1 MTEIVE
7 PNSALINKGTTPGD
21 KPVREDIIFG
31 IDIAKGSLH
40 SKEKPEYAVAILRN
54 GDIEHHR
61 MVSFHKFLRMVLM
74 EKPAIIAVDNIYEL
88 VCDKRDLIS
97 FLRRL
102 PASTKLVQVTGGE
115 KLMPLTKL
123 AREQGLS
130 FDRFDPGA
138 EALICA
144 RLAQMGIGYEVSA
157 FEDKTLIK
165 VSRARSPGRGGW
177 SQNRYRR
184 KIHGY
189 VRQKA
194 RDVEDHLN
202 EQSKTSGFTFSQNIT
217 ERFGGYSKAEF
228 LAEAPKS
235 QLHIGSGKYGDVQVS
250 VKSIERDTLVFK
262 PLKKK
267 KRDYIIVGIDPGTTT
282 AIAILTLDGEL
293 RMVHSSRTISIPQVI
308 EMIAE
313 QGRPLVIASDVFP
326 TPNAVEKIRRAFNA
340 VSSSPFEVLSAQS
353 KIEFAT
359 PYGYS
364 NNHERDAIAAAVSFL
379 RKNKNKLEQIRKKIP
394 PGIDA
399 GEVIAQVVKGKSMES
414 VISGLTNP
422 GIEETRTY
430 EVSEKRD
437 DETFQLR
444 GSIRK
449 YEEIIDEMKDQQE
462 FFKKELAL
470 KDSKIL
476 ELEELIKKQR
486 SEVYK
491 KLKKDRTIQIK
502 DMDIQR
508 LQDKISEKNKRI
520 SDLNERIH
528 KLKRVR
534 RLEIS
539 GRVLPVK
546 IIFSFTK
553 DSILKTQE
561 TVGIKKDDIILL
573 KDASGGGTMTAKI
586 VADLGVRALIV
597 CNEMSHAAEEEFF
610 NLGVPVLR
618 AQDINVQFDPT
629 DDLAVINPEDI
640 NKAIEL
646 WDRKAQERRMSAKEE
661 WLKSLVDEYR
671 SERRRELKE

>member
-1 MTEIVE
+1 MVNE
-7 PNSALINKGTTPGD
+7 N
-21 KPVREDIIFG
+21 IIFG

-40 SKEKPEYAVAILRN
+40 SREKPGYAIVILRK

-61 MVSFHKFLRMVLM
+61 MVSFHKIMRMVLM

-88 VCDKRDLIS
+88 VSDKRDLIS
-97 FLRRL
+97 FLQRL
-102 PASTKLVQVTGGE
+102 PAGTKLVQVTGGE
-115 KLMPLTKL
+115 QLMPLTKL

-130 FDRFDPGA
+130 FDRFDPNA

-144 RLAQMGIGYEVSA
+144 QLAQIGIGYEVSA
-157 FEDKTLIK
+157 FEDKTMIK

-184 KIHGY
+184 KMHGY

-194 RDVEDHLN
+194 RDVEDHLI
-202 EQSKTSGFTFSQNIT
+202 EQSRTSGFTFSQNIT

-228 LAEAPKS
+228 LVDAPRS

-250 VKSIERDTLVFK
+250 VKSIERDALVFK
-262 PLKKK
+262 PLKTK

-282 AIAILTLDGEL
+282 AIAVLTLDGEL
-293 RMVHSSRTISIPQVI
+293 RMLHSSRTISIPQVI

-326 TPNAVEKIRRAFNA
+326 TPNTVEKIRRAFNA

-364 NNHERDAIAAAVSFL
+364 NNHERDAIAAAVSFF

-394 PGIDA
+394 QGVDA
-399 GEVIAQVVKGKSMES
+399 GEVIAQVVRGKSMEA

-422 GIEETRTY
+422 ERKEPKTHEVPEKIDEEALH
-430 EVSEKRD
+430 
-437 DETFQLR
+437 LR

-449 YEEIIDEMKDQQE
+449 YEDIIHEMKDQQE
-462 FFKKELAL
+462 FFKNELAL
-470 KDSKIL
+470 KDKKIR

-491 KLKKDRTIQIK
+491 KLKKDKTIQIK

-561 TVGIKKDDIILL
+561 TVGIKKEDIILL
-573 KDASGGGTMTAKI
+573 KDASGGGTITAKMI
-586 VADLGVRALIV
+586 ADLGVRALIV
-597 CNEMSHAAEEEFF
+597 CNEMSHAAEEELF
-610 NLGVPVLR
+610 NLCVPVLK
-618 AQDINVQFDPT
+618 AQDVNIQFDST
-629 DDLAVINPEDI
+629 EDLAVIDPEDI
-640 NKAIEL
+640 KNAIEL
-646 WDRKAQERRMSAKEE
+646 WNQKAEIRRMAAKEE

>member
-1 MTEIVE
+1 MTNE
-7 PNSALINKGTTPGD
+7 
-21 KPVREDIIFG
+21 RIIFG

-40 SKEKPEYAVAILRN
+40 SKEKPGYAVVILRN

-61 MVSFHKFLRMVLM
+61 MVSFHKIMRMVLM
-74 EKPAIIAVDNIYEL
+74 EKPTMIAVDNIYEI
-88 VCDKRDLIS
+88 VSDKRDLIS
-97 FLRRL
+97 VLQRL

-115 KLMPLTKL
+115 QLLPLTKL
-123 AREQGLS
+123 AREHGLS
-130 FDRFDPGA
+130 FDRFDPNA
-138 EALICA
+138 EALVCA
-144 RLAQMGIGYEVSA
+144 RLAQMDIGCEVSA
-157 FEDKTLIK
+157 FEDKTMIK

-184 KIHGY
+184 KMHGY

-228 LAEAPKS
+228 FVDAPRS
-235 QLHIGSGKYGDVQVS
+235 QLHISSGKYGDVQVS
-250 VKSIERDTLVFK
+250 VKSIERDALVFK
-262 PLKKK
+262 PLKTK

-282 AIAILTLDGEL
+282 AIAVLTLDGEL
-293 RMVHSSRTISIPQVI
+293 RMLHSSRTISISQVI

-364 NNHERDAIAAAVSFL
+364 NNHERDAIAAAVSFF

-394 PGIDA
+394 QGMDT
-399 GEVIAQVVKGKSMES
+399 GEVIAQVVRGKSMES
-414 VISGLTNP
+414 VICGLTKP
-422 GIEETRTY
+422 ELKEMPTSD
-430 EVSEKRD
+430 VSEKRD
-437 DETFQLR
+437 DEALNLKA
-444 GSIRK
+444 SIRK
-449 YEEIIDEMKDQQE
+449 YEEIISEMKDQKD
-462 FFKKELAL
+462 FFKNELAI
-470 KDSKIL
+470 KEDKIR

-491 KLKKDRTIQIK
+491 KLKKDKTIQIK

-508 LQDKISEKNKRI
+508 FQDKISEKNKRI
-520 SDLNERIH
+520 SELNERIH

-546 IIFSFTK
+546 IIYSFTK

-573 KDASGGGTMTAKI
+573 KDASGGGTVTAKM
-586 VADLGVRALIV
+586 VADFGVRALIV
-597 CNEMSHAAEEEFF
+597 YNEMSHAAEEELF
-610 NLGVPVLR
+610 NLDVPVLR
-618 AQDINVQFDPT
+618 AQDVKVQFDT
-629 DDLAVINPEDI
+629 TEDLAVINPEDI
-640 NKAIEL
+640 TNAIEL
-646 WDRKAQERRMSAKEE
+646 WNRQAEKRRMAAKEE

>member
-1 MTEIVE
+1 M
-7 PNSALINKGTTPGD
+7 
-21 KPVREDIIFG
+21 
-31 IDIAKGSLH
+31 
-40 SKEKPEYAVAILRN
+40 
-54 GDIEHHR
+54 
-61 MVSFHKFLRMVLM
+61 
-74 EKPAIIAVDNIYEL
+74 
-88 VCDKRDLIS
+88 
-97 FLRRL
+97 
-102 PASTKLVQVTGGE
+102 
-115 KLMPLTKL
+115 
-123 AREQGLS
+123 
-130 FDRFDPGA
+130 
-138 EALICA
+138 
-144 RLAQMGIGYEVSA
+144 
-157 FEDKTLIK
+157 IK

-184 KIHGY
+184 KMHGY

-228 LAEAPKS
+228 LVDAPRS

-250 VKSIERDTLVFK
+250 VKSIERDALVFK
-262 PLKKK
+262 PLKTK

-282 AIAILTLDGEL
+282 AIAVLTLDGEL
-293 RMVHSSRTISIPQVI
+293 RMLHSSRTISIPQVI

-364 NNHERDAIAAAVSFL
+364 NNHERDAIAAAVSFF

-399 GEVIAQVVKGKSMES
+399 GEVIAQVVRGRSMEA
-414 VISGLTNP
+414 VISGLTKP
-422 GIEETRTY
+422 EQKEPKTH
-430 EVSEKRD
+430 EVPEKRD
-437 DETFQLR
+437 EEALNLR
-444 GSIRK
+444 GYIKK
-449 YEEIIDEMKDQQE
+449 YEDIIDEMKDHQE
-462 FFKKELAL
+462 FFKSELAL
-470 KDSKIL
+470 KDKKIL
-476 ELEELIKKQR
+476 ELEEIIKKQR

-491 KLKKDRTIQIK
+491 KLKKDKTIQIK

-573 KDASGGGTMTAKI
+573 KDASGGGTITAKLI
-586 VADLGVRALIV
+586 ADMGVRALIV
-597 CNEMSHAAEEEFF
+597 CNEMSHAAEEELF
-610 NLGVPVLR
+610 NLGVPVLN
-618 AQDINVQFDPT
+618 AKDVNVQFDST
-629 DDLAVINPEDI
+629 EDLAVVYPEDI
-640 NKAIEL
+640 KNALDEWSKN
-646 WDRKAQERRMSAKEE
+646 AQKRRMASKEE

-671 SERRRELKE
+671 SERRRELKD

>member
-1 MTEIVE
+1 MTQE
-7 PNSALINKGTTPGD
+7 N
-21 KPVREDIIFG
+21 IIFG

-40 SKEKPEYAVAILRN
+40 SKEKPGYAVVILRN

-61 MVSFHKFLRMVLM
+61 MVSFHKIMRMVLM
-74 EKPAIIAVDNIYEL
+74 EKPSIIAVDNIYEI
-88 VCDKRDLIS
+88 VSDKRDLIS
-97 FLRRL
+97 FLQRL

-115 KLMPLTKL
+115 QLMPLTKL

-130 FDRFDPGA
+130 FDRFDPNA

-144 RLAQMGIGYEVSA
+144 QLAKMGIGYEVSA
-157 FEDKTLIK
+157 FEDKTMIK

-184 KIHGY
+184 KMHGY

-202 EQSKTSGFTFSQNIT
+202 EQSKASGFTFSQNIT

-228 LAEAPKS
+228 LVDAPRS

-250 VKSIERDTLVFK
+250 VKSIERDALVFK
-262 PLKKK
+262 PLKTK

-282 AIAILTLDGEL
+282 AIAVLTLDGEL
-293 RMVHSSRTISIPQVI
+293 RMLHSSRTISIPQVI

-364 NNHERDAIAAAVSFL
+364 NNHERDAIAAAVSFF

-394 PGIDA
+394 PGVDA
-399 GEVIAQVVKGKSMES
+399 GEVIAQVVKGKSVEA
-414 VISGLTNP
+414 VISGLKDP
-422 GIEETRTY
+422 GIKEPKTH
-430 EVSEKRD
+430 EVPEKKD
-437 DETFQLR
+437 DEALHLR

-449 YEEIIDEMKDQQE
+449 YEEIIDEMKDQHE
-462 FFKKELAL
+462 FFKNELGL
-470 KDSKIL
+470 KDKKIL

-491 KLKKDRTIQIK
+491 KLKKEKTIQIK

-573 KDASGGGTMTAKI
+573 KDASGGGTITAKLI
-586 VADLGVRALIV
+586 ADMGVRALIV
-597 CNEMSHAAEEEFF
+597 CNEMSHAAEEELF

-618 AQDINVQFDPT
+618 AKDVNVQFDSIE
-629 DDLAVINPEDI
+629 DLAVINPDDI
-640 NKAIEL
+640 KNALDE
-646 WDRKAQERRMSAKEE
+646 WDKNAQKRRMATKEE

>member
-1 MTEIVE
+1 MQE
-7 PNSALINKGTTPGD
+7 N
-21 KPVREDIIFG
+21 IIFG

-40 SKEKPEYAVAILRN
+40 SKEKPGYAVVILRN
-54 GDIEHHR
+54 GEIEHHR
-61 MVSFHKFLRMVLM
+61 MVSFHKIMRMVLM
-74 EKPAIIAVDNIYEL
+74 EKPSIIAVDNIYEI
-88 VCDKRDLIS
+88 VSDKRDLIS
-97 FLRRL
+97 FLQRI

-115 KLMPLTKL
+115 QLMPLTKL

-130 FDRFDPGA
+130 FDRFDPNA

-144 RLAQMGIGYEVSA
+144 QLAQMGIGYEVSA
-157 FEDKTLIK
+157 FEDKTMIK

-184 KIHGY
+184 KMHGY

-194 RDVEDHLN
+194 RDVEEHLN
-202 EQSKTSGFTFSQNIT
+202 EQSKAMGFTFSQNIT

-228 LAEAPKS
+228 LVDAPRS
-235 QLHIGSGKYGDVQVS
+235 QLHIGSGKYGDVQIS
-250 VKSIERDTLVFK
+250 VKSIERDALVFK
-262 PLKKK
+262 PLKTK

-282 AIAILTLDGEL
+282 AIAVLTLDGEL
-293 RMVHSSRTISIPQVI
+293 RMLHSSRTISIPQVI
-308 EMIAE
+308 EMIAD

-364 NNHERDAIAAAVSFL
+364 NNHERDAIAAAVSFF

-394 PGIDA
+394 PGVDA
-399 GEVIAQVVKGKSMES
+399 GEVIAQVVRGKSMEA
-414 VISGLTNP
+414 VISGLTKP
-422 GIEETRTY
+422 ELKEPLTH
-430 EVSEKRD
+430 EVPEKRD
-437 DETFQLR
+437 EEAVHLR
-444 GSIRK
+444 GSIKK
-449 YEEIIDEMKDQQE
+449 YEEIIDDMKNQQE
-462 FFKKELAL
+462 FFKNELSL
-470 KDSKIL
+470 KNEKIR

-491 KLKKDRTIQIK
+491 KLKKDKTIQIK
-502 DMDIQR
+502 DLDIQR

-539 GRVLPVK
+539 GRVMPVK

-573 KDASGGGTMTAKI
+573 KDASGGGTFTAKMI
-586 VADLGVRALIV
+586 ADLGVRALIV
-597 CNEMSHAAEEEFF
+597 CNEMSHAAEEELF
-610 NLGVPVLR
+610 NLGVPVLK
-618 AQDINVQFDPT
+618 AQDVKVQFDT
-629 DDLAVINPEDI
+629 TEDLAVIDPEDI
-640 NKAIEL
+640 KNAIEL
-646 WDRKAQERRMSAKEE
+646 WNMNAEKRKMAAKEE

-671 SERRRELKE
+671 SERRRELKD